1 MSKELE
7 VMNWYQFNWNEM
19 HDLTSYKLSD
29 DELKSLADYM
39 TKTLIEQITYPT
51 AGEVCKALS
60 EYLKTPVEYNET
72 FGFIAN
78 ERVIIYKYLNNVLS
92 FNTNYRPEIH
102 TLIGRFYE
110 GLEHV

>member
-1 MSKELE
+1 MKYYGNKPIKNQKEIDKIFELYDKSGVIHQLDMAKLE
-7 VMNWYQFNWNEM
+7 RY
-19 HDLTSYKLSD
+19 
-29 DELKSLADYM
+29 LKP
-39 TKTLIEQITYPT
+39 PT
-51 AGEVCKALS
+51 AEEVCKALS

-110 GLEHV
+110 GVEK

>member
-1 MSKELE
+1 MNAILKQAREVYKNRESEYYLE
-7 VMNWYQFNWNEM
+7 
-19 HDLTSYKLSD
+19 TIRKTA
-29 DELKSLADYM
+29 DELDRLL
-39 TKTLIEQITYPT
+39 TPPT
-51 AGEVCKALS
+51 ADEVCEALS

-92 FNTNYRPEIH
+92 FSANYQPKIH

-110 GLEHV
+110 GLKK